1 MNSESIWLRSGL
13 APIALGACSKILVVK
28 LDAIGDFIL
37 ATPFL
42 RGLRAAA
49 PDAEI
54 DLLVTPQAFP
64 LAEPCPFVNRVVGCE
79 TVRSVVTQPGGATG
93 QTASIKLFG
102 SAENCARFQSNY
114 ANHVYDLAVVPR
126 WDYDLHLAWNICVA
140 SGAKRRAGFS
150 VPLAAAHLG
159 YDAQDKLTDIIHR
172 PFAAHDV
179 EHNAALL
186 SYLISGQAGQ
196 RDADAGPVALWVRGQ
211 DMAVA
216 ERLLQGLSLDWS
228 RPVVAVCPG
237 ATGINRRMP
246 ASKLLV
252 ILKRVQ
258 ALVGGVQFIVLGCA
272 SEAASAATLC
282 AHLSGCKDLCGRTS
296 LLELTA
302 LISRVTAV
310 VGMDSGPAH
319 IAAATDT
326 PVVVFSPH
334 PLNGDPNDGH
344 SPVRF
349 RPWGQSESIVLQ
361 PEEPVWPC
369 VLRCRAEGPNCIL
382 AIPDEVGAQ
391 TIRGVIM
398 RAMERDALIR
408 EDGRNNKTLHDSAAA
423 WNTWQPK
430 AVGEA
435 HERVQ

>member
-1 MNSESIWLRSGL
+1 MNSESIWLRTGL

-42 RGLRAAA
+42 RGLRAAT

-54 DLLVTPQAFP
+54 DLLVTPQALP

-79 TVRSVVTQPGGATG
+79 TVRAVVKQPDGTTG
-93 QTASIKLFG
+93 QSASMKLSG
-102 SAENCARFQSNY
+102 SAGSCDGFQSNY
-114 ANHVYDLAVVPR
+114 AKQLYDLAVVPR
-126 WDYDLHLAWNICVA
+126 WDYDLHLAWNICVG
-140 SGAKRRAGFS
+140 SGARRRVGFS

-186 SYLISGQAGQ
+186 GYLISEQGAQ
-196 RDADAGPVALWVRGQ
+196 RKADAGPVALWVRGQ

-216 ERLLQGLSLDWS
+216 ERLLQGLALDWS

-258 ALVGGVQFIVLGCA
+258 ALVGGVQFIVLGSA
-272 SEAASAATLC
+272 SEAGSAATLC
-282 AHLSGCKDLCGRTS
+282 ANLACCKDLCGRTS
-296 LLELTA
+296 LLEVTA

-334 PLNGDPNDGH
+334 PQKGDPNDGH

-349 RPWGQSESIVLQ
+349 RPWGQAESIVLQ

-398 RAMERDALIR
+398 RAMERDTLLR
-408 EDGRNNKTLHDSAAA
+408 EQGRNSKALHDSGA
-423 WNTWQPK
+423 TFGSSQPN
-430 AVGEA
+430 AVGETY
-435 HERVQ
+435 ERVQ